1 MSNENFAYPLDSTWD
16 TAEIIKVTNFYSLV
30 ADAYEIGVDRQ
41 KLLAAYQDFK
51 QIVPMKFEEK
61 QLDNELS
68 NISGYSIYNAIK
80 TAREAATSTIKVI
93 K

>member
-41 KLLAAYQDFK
+41 LLLAAYQDFK

-61 QLDNELS
+61 QLDRELT
-68 NISGYSIYNAIK
+68 NTSGYSIYQAMK
-80 TAREAATSTIKVI
+80 VASEATTNKIKVT